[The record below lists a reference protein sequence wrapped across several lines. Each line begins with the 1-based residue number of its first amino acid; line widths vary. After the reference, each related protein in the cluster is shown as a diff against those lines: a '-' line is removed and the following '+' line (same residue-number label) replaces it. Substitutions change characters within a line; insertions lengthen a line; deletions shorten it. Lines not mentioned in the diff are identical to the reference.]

1 MTTAPRASIPV
12 EPGLDED
19 TTALLKSVMQSQ
31 PERYPLRI
39 LYVEDSPIS
48 REVVRMILGREGHSV
63 VCADDGLVGVQI
75 LATSVDSID
84 MVITDHEMPGVNGLG
99 VVEYLRKIGFPGGVL
114 VHSGT
119 FTEELIADYQKLG
132 VRHFLKKP
140 TKASELIAA
149 VATVNASA

>member
-1 MTTAPRASIPV
+1 MTTAPRAAIPL

-19 TTALLKSVMQSQ
+19 TTALIRAVMHEH

-75 LATSVDSID
+75 LAKSAESID
-84 MVITDHEMPGVNGLG
+84 VVITDHEMPGVNGIG
-99 VVEYLRKIGFPGGVL
+99 VVEYLRKIGFPGGVV

-119 FTEELIADYQKLG
+119 FNPDLIADYRRLG
-132 VRHFLKKP
+132 VRHFLAKP
-140 TKASELIAA
+140 TIASELIA
-149 VATVNASA
+149 TVTAAGDTD